1 MANRGNLRVY
11 TERGSWVRR
20 ITAILAMSVIG
31 LSGATL
37 LATPAG
43 ARVTSASAL
52 CNSLT
57 NLHYTPSSDPT
68 AVGGKSNAKKLAKA
82 FDNAAKKAKGDLKA
96 ALKTIAKYFKDAA
109 SANATALQG
118 DAQAFASAI
127 SKYVAAVANCV
138 AGGNLPNGVTIP
150 TIPSH

>member
-1 MANRGNLRVY
+1 
-11 TERGSWVRR
+11 
-20 ITAILAMSVIG
+20 MSVIG
-31 LSGATL
+31 LSGATM

-43 ARVTSASAL
+43 ARVPSASGL
-52 CNSLT
+52 CKALT

-68 AVGGKSNAKKLAKA
+68 AVGGKSNAKKLAKS
-82 FDNAAKKAKGDLKA
+82 FTNAAKKAKGDLKN

-109 SANATALQG
+109 NADATALG
-118 DAQAFASAI
+118 NEAQAFASAI

-138 AGGNLPNGVTIP
+138 AGGNLPGGITIP